1 MIQGTVVAYQGRIP
15 IRARGQDGE
24 FKSIEAIV
32 DSGFD
37 GWLSLPFVLI
47 TALGLRWKTKGQGV
61 LADGTESEFDVF
73 DGVILWHGRPR
84 RVSVV
89 SMSTVPLIGMA
100 LLEGNELNM
109 KVWQGGAVTIKPLRR
124 RRPIR

>member
-1 MIQGTVVAYQGRIP
+1 MIQGTVVAYHARNR

-32 DSGFD
+32 DTGFD
-37 GWLSLPFVLI
+37 GWLSLPSVLI
-47 TALGLRWKTKGQGV
+47 TALGLRWKTRGQGV

-73 DGVILWHGRPR
+73 DGVMLWHRRPR
-84 RVSVV
+84 RISVV

-100 LLEGNELNM
+100 LLVGSELNM
-109 KVWQGGAVTIKPLRR
+109 KVRHGGEVMIKPLRR
-124 RRPIR
+124 RRAR